1 MKDLRETLREH
12 KEEYLRYLMDLTAID
27 THDLGHGILGG
38 LEKAGQDMTVTL
50 LWHGWKNRQ
59 RTVPTGALTPVPVA

>member
-27 THDLGHGILGG
+27 THDLG
-38 LEKAGQDMTVTL
+38 
-50 LWHGWKNRQ
+50 
-59 RTVPTGALTPVPVA
+59 